1 MQAAYDRC
9 FRAVPVT
16 MDNLRPTTGRVALR
30 CFRSQCPL
38 CRAHETSGRKEAFE
52 ATLNATHILP
62 WNCDDPSMKSQALE
76 VGVDALPAYILL
88 TPQSTRVVRPALE

>member
-1 MQAAYDRC
+1 MQSAYDRC

-16 MDNLRPTTGRVALR
+16 MDNLRPMTGRVALR

-38 CRAHETSGRKEAFE
+38 CIAHEARKAAFE
-52 ATLNATHILP
+52 EALNATHILP